1 MKASRENAPTRSVEA
16 LDLYLAPVDRQRVR
30 FQRTLLATGTAI
42 GVLVLICTMFYA
54 GMLSAPATLVGAGMV
69 VAGSACIHLLLVTQ
83 LNKRMTDP
91 SMTKL
96 QTMSAA
102 VTMICVAYMATPT
115 GHGVALL
122 TIPSIFVFSSF
133 RFGFR
138 ELLKLGSFI
147 LALAC
152 LEVLIRFD
160 LGRDA
165 GAIQAVVHL
174 IALLIALTTLAM
186 VGGQFNDMR
195 RRNRAE
201 RAISHVA
208 MTQLSEAVVTVDPD
222 GGVRFMNEGARSLF
236 NLGAEDHESFEIDDL
251 CQFTDQPPLSETLSE
266 LVRRI
271 ENKRRMGQPASNQAE
286 LVGGAIRRRDG
297 AYRFIRLS
305 VSSLLHKSGEVD
317 GFVLVVRDVSDTQQ
331 LMEELQHA
339 ATHDVL
345 TGLLNRRG
353 FIAALQARLAAQAGG
368 GDFNGEAVSVIAMD
382 LDQFKMVNDACG
394 HDAGDD
400 LLRVV
405 AKMMRSC
412 VPGGA
417 QLARLGGD
425 EFGIILSD
433 AALPHVELIAN
444 RLIREFSELRFVR
457 QERSFKIGA
466 SIGIAQQSI
475 DCPDAQSLLSRAD
488 SACYLAKQR
497 GRNCIQIYS
506 LGDVEVSR
514 HQRDM
519 SWASRIGD
527 ALEQQ
532 RFVLFAQRITP
543 SVLVA
548 DDRDHF
554 EVLIR
559 MLEPDG
565 TIIEPGAFL
574 PAAERFSLISAL
586 DREVIRLTMVALA
599 EMKQEGRKLPLISIN
614 LSPSSLRDRTLLRH
628 IADSLGEFGVPGNQ
642 ITFELTETAAI
653 FDIDQAKRF
662 FLGLKKLGC
671 RVSLDDVGSGFN
683 SFYNLRQLPVDQIK
697 IDGSYVR
704 SSCENPLDFAFV
716 ESIQRIAT
724 ILKVQT
730 VAEFVENDA
739 IRAAMTN
746 IGVDYLQGYGLH
758 RPEPLNAAT
767 RVGVTPAAAS
777 VPAVARPLARQASR
791 ASRANQ
797 AAGQD

>member
-1 MKASRENAPTRSVEA
+1 MKRSPKKPSAQPPGA
-16 LDLYLAPVDRQRVR
+16 LDLYLTPVDGQRVR
-30 FQRTLLATGTAI
+30 FQRTLLATGTAL
-42 GVLVLICTMFYA
+42 GVLVLICAMYLA
-54 GMLSAPATLVGAGMV
+54 QMLSAPATILAAITVVVGSVIVHM
-69 VAGSACIHLLLVTQ
+69 LLVTQ
-83 LNKRMTDP
+83 LNKRFSDP

-96 QTMSAA
+96 QTMSAVA
-102 VTMICVAYMATPT
+102 TMIMVAYMATPV

-133 RFGFR
+133 RFGFK
-138 ELLKLGSFI
+138 ELLKLSGLI
-147 LALAC
+147 LTLAMIEF
-152 LEVLIRFD
+152 LVRFD
-160 LGRDA
+160 LGRAA
-165 GAIQAVVHL
+165 GAAGAAVHL
-174 IALLIALTTLAM
+174 IALAIALTTLSM

-208 MTQLSEAVVTVDPD
+208 MTQLSEAVVTVEKT
-222 GGVRFMNEGARSLF
+222 GKVRFMNEGARALFSLST
-236 NLGAEDHESFEIDDL
+236 EHEHSIDIDGL
-251 CQFTDQPPLSETLSE
+251 CQFTDQPPLGETLRE
-266 LVRRI
+266 LAEKLDNNSRLA
-271 ENKRRMGQPASNQAE
+271 QDAASTAE

-297 AYRFIRLS
+297 QYRFIRLS
-305 VSSLLHKSGEVD
+305 VSPLLHQSGSVD
-317 GFVLVVRDVSDTQQ
+317 GFVLVVRDVSDAQQ

-353 FIAALQARLAAQAGG
+353 FISALQERL
-368 GDFNGEAVSVIAMD
+368 GDSESLVDDVSVIAID

-405 AKMMRSC
+405 ATMMRST
-412 VPGGA
+412 VPGDT

-425 EFGIILSD
+425 EFGIILTG
-433 AALPHVELIAN
+433 APLPQVELIAN
-444 RLIREFSELRFVR
+444 RLIREFAELRFVR

-466 SIGIAQQSI
+466 SIGIAQQSV
-475 DCPDAQSLLSRAD
+475 DCLDAQSLLSRAD

-497 GRNCIQIYS
+497 GRNCVQLYS

-543 SVLVA
+543 SVVTA
-548 DDRDHF
+548 DERDHF

-559 MLEPDG
+559 LIDSDG
-565 TIIEPGAFL
+565 TVVEPSAFL
-574 PAAERFSLISAL
+574 PAAERFNLISAI
-586 DREVIRLTMVALA
+586 DREVIRLAMLALA
-599 EMKQEGRKLPLISIN
+599 EMRRDRRQLPFISIN
-614 LSPSSLRDRTLLRH
+614 LSPSSLRDRSLLTH
-628 IADSLGEFGVPGNQ
+628 IANSLIEFEVPGSQ

-653 FDIDQAKRF
+653 FDLDQAQRF
-662 FLGLKKLGC
+662 FQGLKDLGC
-671 RVSLDDVGSGFN
+671 RVALDDVGSGFN

-704 SSCENPLDFAFV
+704 SVCQNPLDLAFV
-716 ESIQRIAT
+716 ESIQRIAS
-724 ILKVQT
+724 ILQVQT
-730 VAEFVENDA
+730 VAEFVENDE
-739 IRAAMTN
+739 IRATMTS
-746 IGVDYLQGYGLH
+746 IGVDFLQGYGLH
-758 RPEPLNAAT
+758 KPEPLDAAARVPLRPEPIARAIS
-767 RVGVTPAAAS
+767 AS
-777 VPAVARPLARQASR
+777 E
-791 ASRANQ
+791 
-797 AAGQD
+797 AGQDAT